1 MEAASLYPEAFAQA
15 APKKEG
21 PAPQSGFLPSAKAGL
36 AGLKADVA
44 ALAGRTGLMD
54 EKAAEQY
61 IKEQEEYRR
70 KTFKPT
76 ETWSEAPVTKG
87 LELFGGSLPYMAAPL
102 AAGVGAA
109 ALPLTGAAATAAGL
123 GATGLASLAQFTGS
137 NLSRQMDEGKTL
149 GQTELGAAAAAA
161 VPQAALDVLSFKM
174 MPGIRNILAAGGKEV
189 SEKTAVEIAKQGTAQ
204 IAKDYAAAT
213 GKAMGAEG
221 LTEAGQQFFE
231 RLQAGLSLTDA
242 KARDEYWDS
251 LIGGAVLG
259 GGLAPVGRYV
269 ERGGIAKR
277 QAQEQRDLDAKAAA
291 EQQRLADI
299 EAAQREEF
307 QKTPEYLDDV
317 RTRYDD
323 LVGKLNDLK
332 AATKIKPEGTDPASQ
347 QIAAEQKEKAVKEL
361 KDFQTSDEFR
371 TTVAEYIKAKPLL
384 TEADARRK
392 ATESLFGKEDLYTQ
406 EDVSP
411 TARIANLQS
420 QIADLKK
427 QQAKKGMTLA
437 EQQPLQ
443 NRINALEEE
452 LYGAEQLYGDKTA
465 ADPQQVQR
473 QITALEQ
480 QYQRLSANKF
490 ASQDTLRN
498 LRDRIQDLKLQ
509 PVGGMPSGLVP
520 TQAEIDSARTLLTQR
535 LEDAQSKIT
544 TDFATADLE
553 RHNASIARYE
563 DALKKLD
570 VLQKSALKEAPRTP
584 SLFELQ
590 DQMDTAQQQGDVDA
604 VRRLTPMLAEAEK
617 QGQLPF
623 DTGYASENQLA
634 AEIAQGRE
642 EAARRRETVEKETNA
657 LLRMGE
663 RPLTPF
669 ALGRREATLR
679 EAREA
684 LREATKK
691 TGRTV
696 SKGTAYQ
703 VVDGKLGA
711 ATEVSKL
718 VRRNEQDWSSFGKEK
733 DADMPRKVQEREALR
748 KELKDKLA
756 ELEADYA
763 QFVQPSPALQKLH
776 QTYTDAIKQTL
787 ADVEKKLQR
796 KTPEI
801 TDVNTTLMTASDQRV
816 ADLIDRLLGPATGG
830 EKVKPTQAT
839 LFDLE
844 SQKKAAT
851 EAVAAPGATR
861 RVQYDEEGFKVKDVT
876 APAGRAAQV
885 RGELP
890 IEQAQRLMEE
900 SQSLRA
906 QLDELNQQI
915 KAAGQMPDIDGL
927 RAKLDAATT
936 EAAKNRLLTQI
947 QDGLAKIA
955 RVQDL
960 KNLRDSANRLLN
972 TTEQQRDR
980 LSQMQ
985 TPTYT
990 AQETAPTTADLFG
1003 GLEEARTEQNKVQD
1017 VLDRL
1022 YDERATLRADLQRR
1036 GQLGATPQLQALV
1049 EQYSKDTPRLRQVE
1063 DEIEKQEAELERVS
1077 GKRSARFEEFA
1088 QAREAERVAEQ
1099 DTQTRTLP
1107 GFERRAG
1114 VRPVDEQKLREAR
1127 TELVALQNTG
1137 EELRKVQASQD
1148 PNPTRYLRQLAAMKQ
1163 EQYEAFLVQSDDPII
1178 KTWPAQ
1184 KLTNLKR
1191 QYPKT
1196 LVANER
1202 DIAANDALR
1211 KQIKYLE
1218 NIMRGG
1224 NRRNL
1229 DQAVQDNLAKQD
1241 QARARIAELESRQR
1255 AYEQQE
1261 AVRTGAA
1268 PGTAEARRLVEGAGY
1283 RTFTGDTRKAPKKL
1297 ESWGIT
1303 AITKKNATPVAPAKV
1318 AATANMVRQYQKET
1332 EAAATTGAFKQQT
1345 LQMQLRKATANIEK
1359 LNNALQQVYPTSVAN
1374 TTEKEITDLLAAG
1387 MTPEARSEMRDMAQV
1402 YANLKNSVAGNTVGD
1417 VIARLEALKAE
1428 LVQQSQRGG
1437 RFTPRRGGV
1446 ELYRNEVEE
1455 DIAGKKAT
1463 NKRTEASAIQ
1473 DRIADL
1479 TQTIKHLMAQ
1489 QKTADPWT
1497 SSFNALIEETN
1508 AKALLASQEIAAPA
1522 EYAKFAQ
1529 LEADSEKRKLDSFLD
1544 ATQKRIAEAEQMP
1557 DSAQKT
1563 ELLAELNY
1571 VSERQFAGLPVEP
1584 RDVADMMGMTLSD
1597 VQRRYEFGAY
1607 NAQLAAYNKAVEA
1620 SNAYQEQYERAQQE
1634 YQKARVEQLS
1644 LLKAYGNDLQTNIN
1658 TEVEKIQTLTP
1669 QLEEQAKENAENR
1682 AQLQKANQALAKTNI
1697 EARKK
1702 AAETVPS
1709 QTAGMT
1715 YSAQERAALQ
1725 RLREGLG
1732 LPGARYETD
1741 TTSALVVKTKAAI
1754 RQTLALEQAK
1764 LDKARAADD
1773 VATVQ
1778 EQTLRVQELQ
1788 QAFESVQDLGERV
1801 VTPVGVED
1809 VERTAVDV
1817 KLELVEERKTLE
1829 KAKKTGD
1836 TTLQNIAEKNIQRL
1850 QKELASKAP
1859 EEGARLGR
1867 RRVGPVARVG
1877 TQPPGQMLSG
1887 TPESREAISKGNRPM
1902 QIGTQRLTA
1911 ADMDPQS
1918 ASAVS
1923 LAVLK
1928 QQLDAATGDR
1938 KTQLQEA
1945 YTQATD
1951 GMTEAQITEK
1961 IKEGEDL
1968 IKVPGA
1974 ATVVAAREQVRAAN
1988 AALAAAKKD
1997 YAAAA
2002 HPAAKEIAQDSVDMA
2017 QEALDRAYAKLE
2029 AAQNAVAVGFDPNI
2043 PVKTQSEKA
2052 IQEGLQAEEA
2062 GGGQFGEDLYDDS
2075 GVAMQYTTATRTE
2088 SNPATQE
2095 AIKDGRFMEA
2105 VERLAVDSDNPL
2117 LRETA
2122 NDIRRLLMRTKVVI
2136 DPNLTVDGKEVP
2148 AAYDPSTNTVKFR
2161 SEAITDEDIIH
2172 EGVHAVTLQ
2181 VLRTPDE
2188 KLTPQQRNAKRE
2200 ITAIYNAASKRGD
2213 LKTEYGITD
2222 VEEFVSEMQSNSE
2235 FRAAVDNKPWYQR
2248 FWHALTRLFSRKP
2261 IEKIS
2266 DQASALIKQLY
2277 LPSTNVVGGKQAP
2290 SVFRGAAMPKSALI
2304 GYEPGVLAT
2313 LKGNFFGLAGRVQH
2327 FDRLAAA
2334 DAGIVAAEGA
2344 GKLSS
2349 TEAFNA
2355 QYFMRMGENVTQAA
2369 GQFITS
2375 GPVRIVA
2382 DKRSTGTEYRY
2393 ESTTGA
2399 NLVNVSEQL
2408 ELMAKAAN
2416 IDAKEAERMATM
2428 LLAGDRANA
2437 TTNGWERL
2445 MTDPAKRTAAIAEY
2459 KADVAFMKSNP
2470 AAKQYMDAL
2479 TREYK
2484 QYNDNLLDFTVDCGF
2499 MSKDEAARLKKTP
2512 YVPFYRIENGVV
2524 KLYTGTEHPIRI
2536 GNIKENPDL
2545 ARFLGD
2551 TQTILPLLTSAVQ
2564 NTFMLTRSAMNN
2576 KSTLETTNALYKA
2589 GFVSK
2594 SGKGPGLANADTVH
2608 YKIDG
2613 VDHFATIDS
2622 DTFGI
2627 PAHLIVKGMEGIK
2640 TTIPALV
2647 QVLGMPAN
2655 LVRKFVVRSPAYVV
2669 RQLIREPINAFL
2681 QSGIDGVPV
2690 VNALKQMANM
2700 RAGRSPEEAA
2710 LMRGLVVSS
2719 NVYTGDRQ
2727 DMTKFLNDIAA
2738 GRSGWD
2744 KFLGRMDTIALQ
2756 ADTATRAIA
2765 YKDALDKGLSE
2776 AKAQFR
2782 ALELQNF
2789 SRRGLSPSMQ
2799 VLSTLIPFFN
2809 AQIQGL
2815 DVLQRSLSG
2824 KMPFAKEMDIQ
2835 RKIKARTAMLSI
2847 SALAYAIMMQDDEE
2861 YKKATPAERYGNVF
2875 VPVPGS
2881 KDKLKIP
2888 MGFELGTLTMGLVQ
2902 SVVDTAM
2909 GDTKAKDA
2917 IMGLGKVL
2925 ANSAP
2930 SVIPAAAKPVL
2941 EAVYGSTLQGSIES
2955 QREKMLEAEK
2965 RFRSTTTEAA
2975 KALGGFT
2982 GMFNVSPIML
2992 EHLVRGYTGSLGL
3005 SLLAMAN
3012 PLLRSSQAGE
3022 QITTPLSKTPF
3033 VSGLFQTA
3041 DGRFIL
3047 DRAYEYMDE
3056 VIKAQ
3061 QTYKDMVARGQL
3073 AEAKA
3078 FAQQRANLLVAA
3090 SAAGGFRES
3099 MGNFFAQERAIRDNP
3114 RLSQARKEELLE
3126 KLKIAENRMA
3136 QQFYSLSDRTRRQ

>member
-1 MEAASLYPEAFAQA
+1 MEAASLYPEAFQVA
-15 APKKEG
+15 APKQIG

-36 AGLKADVA
+36 AGLKSDVA

-76 ETWSEAPVTKG
+76 ETWGEAPVTKG
-87 LELFGGSLPYMAAPL
+87 LELLGGSLPYMAAPL

-137 NLSRQMDEGKTL
+137 NLSRQMEEGKAL

-259 GGLAPVGRYV
+259 GALAPAGRYV

-277 QAQEQRDLDAKAAA
+277 QAQEQRDLNAKAAA

-307 QKTPEYLDDV
+307 QKTPEYLNDV

-347 QIAAEQKEKAVKEL
+347 QIAAEQKERAVKEL

-452 LYGAEQLYGDKTA
+452 LYGAEQLYGDKA
-465 ADPQQVQR
+465 AANPRQVQR

-480 QYQRLSANKF
+480 QYQRLSGNKF

-498 LRDRIQDLKLQ
+498 LRGRIQELKLQ
-509 PVGGMPSGLVP
+509 PVGGVPSGLVP
-520 TQAEIDSARTLLTQR
+520 TQAEIDSARALLTQR

-553 RHNASIARYE
+553 RHNANIARYE

-570 VLQKSALKEAPRTP
+570 TLQKSALKEAPRTP

-642 EAARRRETVEKETNA
+642 DAARRRETVEKETNA

-684 LREATKK
+684 IREATKP

-763 QFVQPSPALQKLH
+763 QFAQPSPALQKLH

-787 ADVEKKLQR
+787 ADVEKKLKR

-830 EKVKPTQAT
+830 EKVEPTQAT

-861 RVQYDEEGFKVKDVT
+861 RVQYDEEGFKVKDVS
-876 APAGRAAQV
+876 APTKRVTQAY
-885 RGELP
+885 GELP

-900 SQSLRA
+900 AQSLRA
-906 QLDELNQQI
+906 QIEDLSQQI
-915 KAAGQMPDIDGL
+915 QAAGQMPDIDGL
-927 RAKLDAATT
+927 RAKLDEAKTD
-936 EAAKNRLLTQI
+936 AAKQRLLTQI

-985 TPTYT
+985 TPAYT
-990 AQETAPTTADLFG
+990 APEATPTTADLFG
-1003 GLEEARTEQNKVQD
+1003 GLEEARTEQNKLQD
-1017 VLDRL
+1017 TLDRL

-1063 DEIEKQEAELERVS
+1063 EEIAKQEAELERVS
-1077 GKRSARFEEFA
+1077 GKTSARFDEFA
-1088 QAREAERVAEQ
+1088 RAREAERTAEQ

-1114 VRPVDEQKLREAR
+1114 VRPVEDEQLRAAR
-1127 TELVALQNTG
+1127 TDLVALQNTG

-1148 PNPTRYLRQLAAMKQ
+1148 KDPTRYLRQLAATKQ
-1163 EQYEAFLVQSDDPII
+1163 EQYEAFLVQSNDPVT

-1184 KLTNLKR
+1184 KLTNLKNR
-1191 QYPKT
+1191 YPQT

-1202 DIAANDALR
+1202 DLAANDALR

-1241 QARARIAELESRQR
+1241 QARARIAELEGRQR

-1261 AVRTGAA
+1261 AVRTGAT
-1268 PGTAEARRLVEGAGY
+1268 PGTAEAQRLIEGSGY
-1283 RTFTGDTRKAPKKL
+1283 RTATGETRKAPKKL
-1297 ESWGIT
+1297 SSWGIT

-1318 AATANMVRQYQKET
+1318 AATANMVRRYQKET

-1345 LQMQLRKATANIEK
+1345 LQMQLRKATTNIEK
-1359 LNNALQQVYPTSVAN
+1359 LNSALQQVYPTSVAN
-1374 TTEKEITDLLAAG
+1374 ATEKEITDLLAAG
-1387 MTPEARSEMRDMAQV
+1387 LSPEKRASLRDMAQV
-1402 YANLKNSVAGNTVGD
+1402 YANLKNSVAGNTVED
-1417 VIARLEALKAE
+1417 VLARIQAEIDRLAKEPGRFAGRRGETEKGLEETKTVSPAE
-1428 LVQQSQRGG
+1428 LISNLRQQ
-1437 RFTPRRGGV
+1437 
-1446 ELYRNEVEE
+1446 YR
-1455 DIAGKKAT
+1455 I
-1463 NKRTEASAIQ
+1463 IQ
-1473 DRIADL
+1473 N
-1479 TQTIKHLMAQ
+1479 QP
-1489 QKTADPWT
+1489 KTADPWT
-1497 SSFNALIEETN
+1497 SSFNALVQETN
-1508 AKALLASQEIAAPA
+1508 AKALMASQELDFATKSLASEERLLKQEQEKIDAIKKEPYSGTTGVRISTA
-1522 EYAKFAQ
+1522 ESQYDRQ
-1529 LEADSEKRKLDSFLD
+1529 LERVQD
-1544 ATQKRIAEAEQMP
+1544 A
-1557 DSAQKT
+1557 
-1563 ELLAELNY
+1563 N
-1571 VSERQFAGLPVEP
+1571 VEYNNKQ
-1584 RDVADMMGMTLSD
+1584 A
-1597 VQRRYEFGAY
+1597 AY
-1607 NAQLAAYNKAVEA
+1607 QLA
-1620 SNAYQEQYERAQQE
+1620 RL
-1634 YQKARVEQLS
+1634 EQLN

-1669 QLEEQAKENAENR
+1669 QLEQQAKENAENK
-1682 AQLQKANQALAKTNI
+1682 AQLQKANQALAKVKV

-1709 QTAGMT
+1709 QTAGLT
-1715 YSAQERAALQ
+1715 YSAQEREALQ
-1725 RLREGLG
+1725 RIRQGLG
-1732 LPGARYETD
+1732 LPGTRYETD

-1754 RQTLALEQAK
+1754 RQTLTLEQAK
-1764 LDKARAADD
+1764 LDKARADD
-1773 VATVQ
+1773 NVAKVE
-1778 EQTLRVQELQ
+1778 EQTLRVKELQ

-1801 VTPVGVED
+1801 VTPVGEGAEERT
-1809 VERTAVDV
+1809 VER
-1817 KLELVEERKTLE
+1817 EESGVLPGT
-1829 KAKKTGD
+1829 
-1836 TTLQNIAEKNIQRL
+1836 RL
-1850 QKELASKAP
+1850 P
-1859 EEGARLGR
+1859 R

-1887 TPESREAISKGNRPM
+1887 TEESREAISKGNRPM
-1902 QIGTQRLTA
+1902 QAGTQRLTA

-1918 ASAVS
+1918 ASSVS

-1928 QQLDAATGDR
+1928 QQLDVATGER
-1938 KTQLQEA
+1938 KTMLQAA
-1945 YTQATD
+1945 YKDATD
-1951 GMTEAQITEK
+1951 GMTSAQITAK

-1974 ATVVAAREQVRAAN
+1974 AAVVAAREKVRSAI
-1988 AALAAAKKD
+1988 AALNTAEAERKAATT
-1997 YAAAA
+1997 
-2002 HPAAKEIAQDSVDMA
+2002 PAAKEIAQDTVDLA

-2029 AAQNAVAVGFDPNI
+2029 AAQNAVAAGLEPNVTPKDAVQKAFDE
-2043 PVKTQSEKA
+2043 VAEKELSQKTGKTRVTKA
-2052 IQEGLQAEEA
+2052 
-2062 GGGQFGEDLYDDS
+2062 GEDLYGDE
-2075 GVAMQYTTATRTE
+2075 VAMEYTTATRTE

-2105 VERLAVDSDNPL
+2105 VERLAVDSDSPL

-2136 DPNLTVDGKEVP
+2136 DPDLTVNGKEVP
-2148 AAYDPSTNTVKFR
+2148 AAYDPVTNTVKFR
-2161 SEAITDEDIIH
+2161 SDAITDEDIIH
-2172 EGVHAVTLQ
+2172 EAVHAVTLQ
-2181 VLRTPDE
+2181 VLRTADE
-2188 KLTPQQRNAKRE
+2188 NLTPQQRNAKRE

-2222 VEEFVSEMQSNSE
+2222 VEEFVSEMQSNVE
-2235 FRAAVDNKPWYQR
+2235 FRAAVDKKPWYQR
-2248 FWHALTRLFSRKP
+2248 FWHALTRLFSSKP

-2304 GYEPGVLAT
+2304 GYEPGVLDT

-2428 LLAGDRANA
+2428 LLAGARANA

-2459 KADVAFMKSNP
+2459 KADVAFINSNP

-2576 KSTLETTNALYKA
+2576 KSTLETASALYKA

-2647 QVLGMPAN
+2647 QALGMPAN

-2690 VNALKQMANM
+2690 ANALKQMSNM

-2744 KFLGRMDTIALQ
+2744 KFLSRMDTIALQ

-2835 RKIKARTAMLSI
+2835 RKIKARTAMLAV

-2941 EAVYGSTLQGSIES
+2941 EAVYGATLQGPIES

-3012 PLLRSSQAGE
+3012 PLLRSEQAGE
-3022 QITTPLSKTPF
+3022 QMSAPLSKTPF
-3033 VSGLFQTA
+3033 IGGLFQTA
-3041 DGRFIL
+3041 EGRFII
-3047 DRAYEYMDE
+3047 DRAYEYMDQ
-3056 VIKAQ
+3056 VIQAQ

-3078 FAQQRANLLVAA
+3078 FAQQRADLLVAA

-3114 RLSQARKEELLE
+3114 KLSQARKDELLE
-3126 KLKIAENRMA
+3126 KLKIAENRAA